1 MCRGTARQ
9 DGWGSE
15 TLTIA
20 AALSSDL
27 SLKHVK
33 LYCKAGL
40 MSKDDFHIRLPPK
53 MQQRVRRGMKP
64 KEGYDRDGLEEGAI
78 KEYGNWT
85 IAAAKGQ
92 MNRSK

>member
-1 MCRGTARQ
+1 MCKGTARQ

-20 AALSSDL
+20 AALGSDL

-33 LYCKAGL
+33 LLHCKAGL

-64 KEGYDRDGLEEGAI
+64 KEGYDRAGLEERAI
-78 KEYGNWT
+78 K
-85 IAAAKGQ
+85 K
-92 MNRSK
+92 